1 MKGYC
6 TMSSI
11 GSYGRY
17 GNILFQVAGVIGV
30 ARKNGLQPVFKPLV
44 NLDHKER
51 FGSTEDIDLEKYF
64 VNPLPRIPA
73 GLRWND
79 RPVEWG
85 YQDVRLGPGNW
96 NISGHFQSFKYFAHC
111 FDEVKYYMRMK
122 DEPGQQDICA
132 IHYRAGDYDNAYHP
146 IMPMSYYVEAIKR
159 FPPDQE
165 YTLFSDDWDFSSK
178 LKGALH
184 EAGFKTKS
192 GQFVPSAGNYIDDFR
207 LMKSCRHFIIGNSSY
222 SAMAAILGEAKDKK
236 VIAPTPWFGPKY
248 TNITGKDI
256 YCEGWEVIDYENQKV
271 IA

>member
-11 GSYGRY
+11 GSYGRFA
-17 GNILFQVAGVIGV
+17 NMLFQVAGVIGI

-51 FGSTEDIDLEKYF
+51 FGSNEDIDLEKYF
-64 VNPLPRIPA
+64 VNPLPRIPD

-96 NISGHFQSFKYFAHC
+96 NFSGHFQSFKYFQHC

-122 DEPGQQDICA
+122 EEPGLQDLCA
-132 IHYRAGDYDNAYHP
+132 IHVRLGDYDGAYHP
-146 IMPMSYYVEAIKR
+146 RLDLAYYIPAINL
-159 FPPDQE
+159 FPAA
-165 YTLFSDDWDFSSK
+165 TNFMIFSDDQEKAEVLFEDMY
-178 LKGALH
+178 
-184 EAGFKTKS
+184 EKTGRKYNFYYS
-192 GQFVPSAGNYIDDFR
+192 DEDGYINDFR
-207 LMKSCRHFIIGNSSY
+207 LMKSCRHFVIGNSSY
-222 SAMAAILGEAKDKK
+222 SAMAAILGEAKDKR
-236 VIAPTPWFGPKY
+236 VIAPSPWFGPRY

-256 YCEGWEVIDYENQKV
+256 YCDGWAVIDYEKQK
-271 IA
+271 IIL